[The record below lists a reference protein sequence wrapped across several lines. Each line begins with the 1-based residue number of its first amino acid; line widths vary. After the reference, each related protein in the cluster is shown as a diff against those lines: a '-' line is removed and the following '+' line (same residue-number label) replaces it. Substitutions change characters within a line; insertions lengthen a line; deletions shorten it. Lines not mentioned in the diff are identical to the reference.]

1 MADSLSRLSTVL
13 SDRYRIE
20 RELGAGGMATVYL
33 AQDLKHDR
41 KVAIKVLRP
50 ELAAVI
56 GAARFLREIKTIATL
71 QHPHILGLID
81 SGEVNGTAY
90 YVMPFVEG
98 ESLRDRLHREKQL
111 PIADA
116 VRLATEVAAAL
127 DYAHR
132 HGVIHRDIKPEN
144 ILLHDGS
151 ALVADFGIALAV
163 SSAGGGSR
171 MTETGMSLGTPHYMS
186 PEQAMGEREITARS
200 DIYAL
205 GCVLYEMLTA
215 EPPFEGATA
224 QAIVARVLTES
235 PRLLRPQRK
244 NVPPQVEA
252 AVLTALEK
260 LPADRFESAKAFAE
274 ALGDPAYAGSPGP
287 RTRLAPSYREA
298 GPGARSRQWLVPAAG
313 IALVSALS
321 GLAVGWA
328 VWRQRPPAF
337 PPTVLRYTIELP
349 DSAAVTDALGSPIA
363 YTPDGSVFAYSTR
376 VGLML
381 RYAERIE
388 AVPVAGGRRGMGPF
402 FSPDGRWLGFLD
414 GARMVKVP
422 LAGGAPVTIC
432 DSCSGFNFH
441 WGSDDTVRYHSAP
454 PGDANWRRVLMAVS
468 AQGGRPHEFAR
479 PDSTSGEAFR
489 APILL
494 PGRRT
499 VLFSLYRGA
508 ASRLAA
514 LDLGT
519 GAVIRFDQPGFG
531 PQWAN
536 DGFVVLGNPD
546 GTLIALPFD
555 PGRVR
560 ATGPPVTIARDVW
573 QPDAYSV
580 EVAVSASGSI
590 LYPRSGGGVS
600 RRLMLV
606 SRSGQI
612 TPVTPD
618 PKGFANPRFSPD
630 GRRLAIDIADPVTFG
645 RDVWVLD
652 VTQRVWSR
660 LTTNGTSN
668 RPMWMPDGRRVL
680 YSSNDDLWWIAAD
693 GSGRPDSLLIAPGS
707 RFAGGVTPDGRTVIL
722 QETASASSG
731 IRALA
736 LDSPQVAR
744 MIIPAAFGES
754 SPALSPDGQWLA
766 YQSDQTGQMEVYVQ
780 SYPESGAR
788 VPISLQGGGEPA
800 WAHSGRELFYR
811 SGDSLMVASVT
822 LSPAFRVTGRRR
834 LFSGSVLSGGAFRE
848 YDVAPDDQHFVM
860 ISGGAAQSKL
870 IGIQNVFQRL
880 LYEPRQKR

>member
-33 AQDLKHDR
+33 AHDLKHDR

-98 ESLRDRLHREKQL
+98 ESLRDRLSREKQL

-144 ILLHDGS
+144 IMLHDGS
-151 ALVADFGIALAV
+151 ALVTDFGIALAV
-163 SSAGGGSR
+163 SSAGGAGR

-244 NVPPQVEA
+244 NVPPHVEA

-274 ALGDPAYAGSPGP
+274 ALADPTYAGSSGP
-287 RTRLAPSYREA
+287 RTRLAPSYSGS
-298 GPGARSRQWLVPAAG
+298 GPGVRPRRWAVLAA
-313 IALVSALS
+313 IALASAVC
-321 GLAVGWA
+321 GLVAGWA
-328 VWRQRPPAF
+328 LWHQRSPAF
-337 PPTVLRYTIELP
+337 PPTVLRYTVDLP
-349 DSAAVTDALGSPIA
+349 DSAVVTDAVGTPISYA
-363 YTPDGSVFAYSTR
+363 PDGSVFAYSTR

-381 RYAERIE
+381 RYSDRLD

-414 GARMVKVP
+414 GARLVKVP
-422 LAGGAPVTIC
+422 LAGGPPVTIC
-432 DSCSGFNFH
+432 DSCTGYNFH
-441 WGSDDTVRYHSAP
+441 WGSDDTVRYHTFSGSAS
-454 PGDANWRRVLMAVS
+454 WRMLMAIS
-468 AQGGRPHEFAR
+468 AQGGRPHELAR
-479 PDSTSGEAFR
+479 PDSASGEAFR
-489 APILL
+489 APMLL

-499 VLFSLYRGA
+499 VLFSLYQGA

-514 LDLGT
+514 LDLRT
-519 GAVIRFDQPGFG
+519 GAITRFDQPGFG
-531 PQWAN
+531 PQWVN
-536 DGFVVLGNPD
+536 DGFVVLSNPD

-555 PGRVR
+555 AERVR
-560 ATGPPVTIARDVW
+560 ATGPPVTIARDVL
-573 QPDAYSV
+573 QSDAFSSRV
-580 EVAVSASGSI
+580 GVSASGSI
-590 LYPRSGGGVS
+590 FYVRSGGTVS
-600 RRLMLV
+600 RQLMLV
-606 SRSGQI
+606 SRSGHG
-612 TPVTPD
+612 TPLAPD
-618 PKGFANPRFSPD
+618 PKAFSNPRFSPD
-630 GRRLAIDIADPVTFG
+630 GRRVAIDIADPVNSG

-652 VTQRVWSR
+652 VAQRLWSR
-660 LTTNGTSN
+660 LTTNGISN
-668 RPMWMPDGRRVL
+668 RPLWMPDGRRVV

-693 GSGRPDSLLIAPGS
+693 GSGRPDSLLVAPGS
-707 RFAGGVTPDGRTVIL
+707 RFAGGVTPDGRTVVF
-722 QETASASSG
+722 QETGSTTSG
-731 IRALA
+731 IRAMA
-736 LDSPQVAR
+736 LDSTQVAR
-744 MIIPAAFGES
+744 TVVPAAFGES
-754 SPALSPDGQWLA
+754 NPALSPDGRWLA
-766 YQSDQTGQMEVYVQ
+766 YQSDQTGQVEVYVRA
-780 SYPESGAR
+780 YPEPGAR
-788 VPISLQGGGEPA
+788 VRISLQGGSEPA
-800 WAHSGRELFYR
+800 WARNGRELFYR
-811 SGDSLMVASVT
+811 SGDSVMVASLSLAPT
-822 LSPAFRVTGRRR
+822 LAVTGRRP
-834 LFSGSVLSGGAFRE
+834 LFVGSFLGGGPFRE

-860 ISGGAAQSKL
+860 ISGGSAQSTL
-870 IGIQNVFQRL
+870 VGVQNVFQRL
-880 LYEPRQKR
+880 LYDRRPQR

>member
-1 MADSLSRLSTVL
+1 
-13 SDRYRIE
+13 
-20 RELGAGGMATVYL
+20 
-33 AQDLKHDR
+33 
-41 KVAIKVLRP
+41 
-50 ELAAVI
+50 
-56 GAARFLREIKTIATL
+56 
-71 QHPHILGLID
+71 
-81 SGEVNGTAY
+81 
-90 YVMPFVEG
+90 
-98 ESLRDRLHREKQL
+98 
-111 PIADA
+111 
-116 VRLATEVAAAL
+116 
-127 DYAHR
+127 
-132 HGVIHRDIKPEN
+132 
-144 ILLHDGS
+144 
-151 ALVADFGIALAV
+151 
-163 SSAGGGSR
+163 
-171 MTETGMSLGTPHYMS
+171 
-186 PEQAMGEREITARS
+186 
-200 DIYAL
+200 
-205 GCVLYEMLTA
+205 MLTA

-519 GAVIRFDQPGFG
+519 GAVIRFDQP
-531 PQWAN
+531 
-536 DGFVVLGNPD
+536 
-546 GTLIALPFD
+546 
-555 PGRVR
+555 
-560 ATGPPVTIARDVW
+560 
-573 QPDAYSV
+573 
-580 EVAVSASGSI
+580 
-590 LYPRSGGGVS
+590 
-600 RRLMLV
+600 
-606 SRSGQI
+606 
-612 TPVTPD
+612 
-618 PKGFANPRFSPD
+618 
-630 GRRLAIDIADPVTFG
+630 
-645 RDVWVLD
+645 
-652 VTQRVWSR
+652 
-660 LTTNGTSN
+660 
-668 RPMWMPDGRRVL
+668 
-680 YSSNDDLWWIAAD
+680 
-693 GSGRPDSLLIAPGS
+693 
-707 RFAGGVTPDGRTVIL
+707 
-722 QETASASSG
+722 
-731 IRALA
+731 
-736 LDSPQVAR
+736 
-744 MIIPAAFGES
+744 
-754 SPALSPDGQWLA
+754 
-766 YQSDQTGQMEVYVQ
+766 
-780 SYPESGAR
+780 
-788 VPISLQGGGEPA
+788 
-800 WAHSGRELFYR
+800 
-811 SGDSLMVASVT
+811 
-822 LSPAFRVTGRRR
+822 
-834 LFSGSVLSGGAFRE
+834 
-848 YDVAPDDQHFVM
+848 
-860 ISGGAAQSKL
+860 
-870 IGIQNVFQRL
+870 
-880 LYEPRQKR
+880 

>member
-1 MADSLSRLSTVL
+1 MADPLLRLSADL
-13 SDRYRIE
+13 SDRYRVE
-20 RELGAGGMATVYL
+20 RQLGAGGMATVYL
-33 AQDLKHDR
+33 AEDLRHDR

-90 YVMPFVEG
+90 FVMPFVEG
-98 ESLRDRLHREKQL
+98 ESLRARLNREKQL
-111 PIADA
+111 PISDA
-116 VRLATEVAAAL
+116 VRLATELAAAL

-144 ILLHDGS
+144 IMLHDGS

-171 MTETGMSLGTPHYMS
+171 MTETGMSLGTPHSMS

-244 NVPPQVEA
+244 NVPPHVEA

-260 LPADRFESAKAFAE
+260 LPADRFGSAKAFVE
-274 ALGDPAYAGSPGP
+274 ALGDPAYAGSSGS
-287 RTRLAPSYREA
+287 RTRLTPAYGGASL
-298 GPGARSRQWLVPAAG
+298 GARPRRWPVLAAA
-313 IALVSALS
+313 IALASAAS
-321 GLAVGWA
+321 GLAAGWA
-328 VWRQRPPAF
+328 VWHQRPPAF
-337 PPTVLRYTIELP
+337 PPAVLRYTVELP
-349 DSAAVTDALGSPIA
+349 DSAALTDALGTPLA
-363 YTPDGSVFAYSTR
+363 YAADGSVFAYSTR

-381 RYAERIE
+381 RYADRIDP
-388 AVPVAGGRRGMGPF
+388 VPLAGGRRGTGPF
-402 FSPDGRWLGFLD
+402 FAPDGRWLGFLD
-414 GARMVKVP
+414 GARLVKVP

-432 DSCSGFNFH
+432 DSCSGFNYH

-454 PGDANWRRVLMAVS
+454 PGDASWRVLMAVS

-494 PGRRT
+494 PRRRT

-514 LDLGT
+514 LDLRT
-519 GAVIRFDQPGFG
+519 GAVTRFDQPGFG
-531 PQWAN
+531 PQWAD

-555 PGRVR
+555 PDRVR
-560 ATGPPVTIARDVW
+560 PTGPPVSIARDAL
-573 QPDAYSV
+573 QPDPYSV
-580 EVAVSASGSI
+580 RVAVSASGSI
-590 LYPRSGGGVS
+590 LYPRAGGSVS

-606 SRSGQI
+606 SRSGQT
-612 TPVTPD
+612 TPLTPD
-618 PKGFANPRFSPD
+618 RKAFANPRFSPD
-630 GRRLAIDIADPVTFG
+630 GRRVAIDIADPVSSG
-645 RDVWVLD
+645 RDVWALD
-652 VTQRVWSR
+652 VEQRVWSR
-660 LTTNGTSN
+660 LTTNGISN
-668 RPMWMPDGRRVL
+668 RPMWMPDGRRVV

-693 GSGRPDSLLIAPGS
+693 GSGRPGSLLVAPGS
-707 RFAGGVTPDGRTVIL
+707 RFAGGVSPDGRTIVL
-722 QETASASSG
+722 QETGSASSG

-736 LDSPQVAR
+736 LDTLPVAR
-744 MIIPAAFGES
+744 TIIPAAFGES
-754 SPALSPDGQWLA
+754 NPALSPDGRWLA
-766 YQSDQTGQMEVYVQ
+766 YQSDQTGQMEVYVR
-780 SYPESGAR
+780 SFPEPGAR
-788 VPISLQGGGEPA
+788 VPISLQGGSEPA
-800 WAHSGRELFYR
+800 WAHNGRELFYR
-811 SGDSLMVASVT
+811 SGDSLMVASVR
-822 LSPAFRVTGRRR
+822 LSPTLAVSGRRR
-834 LFSGSVLSGGAFRE
+834 LFTGAFLSGGPFRE
-848 YDVAPDDQHFVM
+848 YDVAPNDQHFVM
-860 ISGGAAQSKL
+860 ISGGAAQSTL
-870 IGIQNVFQRL
+870 VGVQSVFRRL
-880 LYEPRQKR
+880 LYERGQQR

>member
-1 MADSLSRLSTVL
+1 MADSVSRLSTVL

-33 AQDLKHDR
+33 AHDLKHDR

-81 SGEVNGTAY
+81 SGEVDGTAY

-98 ESLRDRLHREKQL
+98 ESLRDRLTREKQL

-144 ILLHDGS
+144 IMLHDGS
-151 ALVADFGIALAV
+151 ALVTDFGIALAV
-163 SSAGGGSR
+163 SSAGGASR

-274 ALGDPAYAGSPGP
+274 ALGDPGYAGSTASRTVRLPSYAGRGSGP
-287 RTRLAPSYREA
+287 RTWQWPVLAA
-298 GPGARSRQWLVPAAG
+298 
-313 IALVSALS
+313 IALASAAS

-328 VWRQRPPAF
+328 LWHSRSPAF
-337 PPTVLRYTIELP
+337 PPAVLRYSIELP
-349 DSAAVTDALGSPIA
+349 DSAAVTDAVGSPISYA
-363 YTPDGSVFAYSTR
+363 PDGSVFSYSSR
-376 VGLML
+376 LGLML
-381 RYAERIE
+381 RYTDRLE
-388 AVPVAGGRRGMGPF
+388 ALPVPGGRRGMGPF
-402 FSPDGRWLGFLD
+402 FSPDGRWLAFLD
-414 GARMVKVP
+414 GARLVKVP

-432 DSCSGFNFH
+432 ESCSGYSFH
-441 WGSDDTVRYHSAP
+441 WGSDDTVRYHTFSGNAS
-454 PGDANWRRVLMAVS
+454 WRVLMSVS
-468 AQGGRPHEFAR
+468 AQGGRPHEIAR

-494 PGRRT
+494 PGGRT
-499 VLFSLYRGA
+499 LLFSLYQGNG
-508 ASRLAA
+508 SRLAA
-514 LDLGT
+514 LDLRT
-519 GAVIRFDQPGFG
+519 GAITRFDQPGFG
-531 PQWAN
+531 PQWVN
-536 DGFVVLGNPD
+536 DGFVVLSNPD

-555 PGRVR
+555 PERVR
-560 ATGPPVTIARDVW
+560 ATGPPVTIARDVL
-573 QPDAYSV
+573 QPDPFSSRA
-580 EVAVSASGSI
+580 AVSASGSI
-590 LYPRSGGGVS
+590 LYPRSGGSVP
-600 RRLMLV
+600 RQLLLV
-606 SRSGQI
+606 SRSGHA
-612 TPVTPD
+612 TPLIPD
-618 PKGFANPRFSPD
+618 PKAFSNPRFSSD
-630 GRRLAIDIADPVTFG
+630 GRRVAIGVADPGSSG

-652 VTQRVWSR
+652 LTQRVWSR
-660 LTTNGTSN
+660 LTTNGISN
-668 RPMWMPDGRRVL
+668 RPIWTADGRRVI

-693 GSGRPDSLLIAPGS
+693 GSGRPESLLVAPGS
-707 RFAGGVTPDGRTVIL
+707 RFGGGVTPDGRTVVF
-722 QETASASSG
+722 QETGSTPTSG
-731 IRALA
+731 IRAMDF
-736 LDSPQVAR
+736 DSTQAAR
-744 MIIPAAFGES
+744 MIVPAAFGES
-754 SPALSPDGQWLA
+754 NPALSPDGRWLA
-766 YQSDQTGQMEVYVQ
+766 YQSEQTGQMEVYVQ
-780 SYPESGAR
+780 SYPQPGAR
-788 VPISLQGGGEPA
+788 VPISLQGGSEPA
-800 WAHSGRELFYR
+800 WAHNGRDLFYR

-822 LSPAFRVTGRRR
+822 RSPTFMVTERRR
-834 LFSGSVLSGGAFRE
+834 LFTGSFLSGGSFRD

-860 ISGGAAQSKL
+860 ISGGSAQSAL
-870 IGIQNVFQRL
+870 IGVQNVFQRL
-880 LYEPRQKR
+880 LYEARQKR